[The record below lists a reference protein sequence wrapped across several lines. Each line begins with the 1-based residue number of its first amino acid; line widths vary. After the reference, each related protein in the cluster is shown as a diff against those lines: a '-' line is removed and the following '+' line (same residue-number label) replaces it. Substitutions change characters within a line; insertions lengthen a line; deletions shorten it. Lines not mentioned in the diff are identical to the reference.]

1 LNLLPSSHLV
11 STHIRGLGHALF
23 HVRENGLEFRS
34 RSGEDRPV
42 DKTWINKTGL
52 VAEGLASQ
60 PYLHLDIRT
69 PFGETVGDHQVQDA
83 VAESLGPRRDRFHI
97 AGWHIQFVEDTNLG
111 SNHRVFVDLSDAAS
125 PSNGLDGMDSG
136 LSLELAI
143 EALGEL
149 VASEKGET
157 SFQLLFGTNLFCYSL
172 LYLNGSPFHVLR
184 VGEGAGPKAA
194 AQLRRHREFAT
205 GLGRTAGAALKTYL
219 AKGDPLWDG
228 AAVKEL
234 RAEPLEFAR
243 ALGDVKGSASGLSAD
258 PDGKDGRHAWLLH
271 LGLAQAARQKDFAAH
286 NRVGPDQRRRNES
299 IRTRFRFIL
308 AMAATTVCCLLVAGV
323 YWISSRV
330 TQSQLAALKAQASV
344 YQSQV
349 DSIRSLRMKKR
360 SLEASLAD
368 LRPIWHQPMDWSQVM
383 GSIAASLP
391 EEAGIDGLTV
401 SRKPDGSLEMSFR
414 AWVRDWNQV
423 QAIQKKLA
431 DGKHF
436 SGISLSEQRKD
447 LTTGVVIFHV
457 TGKVERQ

>member
-1 LNLLPSSHLV
+1 M
-11 STHIRGLGHALF
+11 
-23 HVRENGLEFRS
+23 
-34 RSGEDRPV
+34 PV

-60 PYLHLDIRT
+60 PYLHIDIRT
-69 PFGETVGDHQVQDA
+69 PFGETVGDRQVEDA
-83 VAESLGPRRDRFHI
+83 VAESLGPRRDKFRI

-111 SNHRVFVDLSDAAS
+111 SNHRVFVDLSEAAS
-125 PSNGLDGMDSG
+125 PSKGLDGMDAG

-149 VASEKGET
+149 VAAEKGET
-157 SFQLLFGTNLFCYSL
+157 SFQLLFGTGRFCYSL

-184 VGEGAGPKAA
+184 VGVGAGAKAA
-194 AQLRRHREFAT
+194 TRLRRHREFAT
-205 GLGRTAGAALKTYL
+205 GLGRTAGSALKTYL

-234 RAEPLEFAR
+234 RAEPLEFSHV
-243 ALGDVKGSASGLSAD
+243 LGAAITDAKGSAAAPAGLPAEPND
-258 PDGKDGRHAWLLH
+258 NDGRHAWLLH

-286 NRVGPDQRRRNES
+286 NRVGQDQRRRNES

-308 AMAATTVCCLLVAGV
+308 AMAATTAFCLLVAGV

-330 TQSQLAALKAQASV
+330 TQSQLAALKAQAST

-349 DSIRSLRMKKR
+349 DSIRSLRVEKTG
-360 SLEASLAD
+360 LEASLSD
-368 LRPIWHQPMDWSQVM
+368 LRPIWHPPMDWSSVM
-383 GSIAASLP
+383 GAIAASLP
-391 EEAGIDGLTV
+391 DEAGIDGLTV
-401 SRKPDGSLEMSFR
+401 SRKPDGSLEMAFR

-431 DGKHF
+431 AGKRF
-436 SGISLSEQRKD
+436 SGIALSEQRKD
-447 LTTGVVIFHV
+447 LATGVVVFHV